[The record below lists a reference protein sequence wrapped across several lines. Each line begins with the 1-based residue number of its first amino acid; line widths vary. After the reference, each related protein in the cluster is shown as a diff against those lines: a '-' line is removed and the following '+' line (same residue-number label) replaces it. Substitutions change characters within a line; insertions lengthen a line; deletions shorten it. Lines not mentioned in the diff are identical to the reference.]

1 MTSLNEKVD
10 FFGFA
15 GDRLIYDERKKRFV
29 HTDNL
34 PGYMYREYMNGAFK
48 TPRPDLI
55 GQEKVDF
62 AWKVRVGN

>member
-1 MTSLNEKVD
+1 MTSIGEKVD

-29 HTDNL
+29 HTDEL
-34 PGYMYREYMNGAFK
+34 PGFMYREYMNGAFK

-55 GQEKVDF
+55 G
-62 AWKVRVGN
+62 